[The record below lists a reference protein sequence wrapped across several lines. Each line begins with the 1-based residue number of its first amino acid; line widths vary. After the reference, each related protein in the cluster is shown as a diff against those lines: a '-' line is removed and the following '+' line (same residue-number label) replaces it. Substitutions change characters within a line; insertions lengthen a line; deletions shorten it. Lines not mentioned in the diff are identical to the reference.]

1 MVSNMEELSE
11 DNLEELFKM
20 WNVTVLASAESEEEI
35 KFYNYCRVQEEEGNL
50 GIACM
55 ECCFSKAADTMTLMI
70 KSDDEELAGFV
81 SRYVEDFLKLN

>member
-35 KFYNYCRVQEEEGNL
+35 KFYNYCRVQ
-50 GIACM
+50 
-55 ECCFSKAADTMTLMI
+55 
-70 KSDDEELAGFV
+70 
-81 SRYVEDFLKLN
+81 